1 MKKFPSLAVAGIVAL
16 SLNISSSNAAR
27 ADNIAE
33 IAMSNDQFSTLVAAV
48 KAAGL
53 PPALKGSK
61 KLTVFAP
68 TNAAFAKL
76 PKGTVEM
83 LLKPE
88 NKATLVKILTYH
100 IVAGRVSGK
109 KVMSMHSGANVK
121 TLQGEK
127 LAIRMMGK
135 TVMLDPFV
143 SGKAKVTKTDIRA
156 DNGVI
161 HVIDTVLIPPSVAK
175 AMMKAKM

>member
-1 MKKFPSLAVAGIVAL
+1 MKKITTLAAAASIAL
-16 SLNISSSNAAR
+16 GLHSAAR

-33 IAMSNDQFSTLVAAV
+33 IAMSNDQFSTLVTAV

-53 PPALKGSK
+53 APALKGK
-61 KLTVFAP
+61 GPLTVFAP

-76 PKGTVEM
+76 PKGTIEM

-100 IVAGRVSGK
+100 VVAGRVSAK
-109 KVMSMHSGANVK
+109 KVMMMKSGANVK

-127 LAIRMMGK
+127 LAIRMNNG
-135 TVMLDPFV
+135 VMLDPFY
-143 SGKAKVTKTDIRA
+143 SSKATVTKTDIHA
-156 DNGVI
+156 DNGLI

-175 AMMKAKM
+175 MMMAKKAAM